1 MDDSAAPHPA
11 TVPPPDP
18 PLRPVAVECPPPR
31 RGELRAC
38 ELLGTVV
45 EPSTLLVVVGF
56 PCDAGV
62 RRNGGRP
69 GAAEAPAAI
78 RAAFHRL
85 SPDPRDEGRMTS
97 LLRRCVDLGDLEVEE
112 DLDVSQAR
120 LARAIAPHLRAG
132 RIVVVLGGGH
142 ETSFG
147 TFLGH
152 VEAGRSVA
160 IVNLDAHPDVRPPLV
175 EGDRRLGHSGSP
187 FREAIEHPSRRCRG
201 YAVAGLQPAAVSA
214 AQLAWLREHGGEA
227 VFIDE
232 IESRG
237 GDALSSLGLDDAPRE
252 QTAQIM
258 ASLDLDAVDASAA
271 PGVSAPSVGGF
282 SVSAWLEAAERL
294 GRDGRVR
301 SLDLVELAP
310 PLDPDGRTARL
321 AAHTLW
327 RFLRGVSR
335 RPG

>member
-1 MDDSAAPHPA
+1 MDASTSTAA
-11 TVPPPDP
+11 TTNSPDP
-18 PLRPVAVECPPPR
+18 PLQPVVVECPPPR
-31 RGELRAC
+31 PGELRVC
-38 ELLGTVV
+38 ELFGDAV

-56 PCDAGV
+56 PCDLGV

-69 GAAEAPAAI
+69 GAAEAPGAI
-78 RAAFHRL
+78 RKALYRL
-85 SPDPRDEGRMTS
+85 TPEPRDEGRMTS

-112 DLDVSQAR
+112 DLEASQRR

-142 ETSFG
+142 ETAFG

-152 VEAGRSVA
+152 VEAGRSVS
-160 IVNLDAHPDVRPPLV
+160 IVNLDAHPDVRPRLE
-175 EGDRRLGHSGSP
+175 EGSQRLGHSGSP
-187 FREAIEHPSRRCRG
+187 FREAIEHPSRRCLRYG
-201 YAVAGLQPAAVSA
+201 VVGLQPAAVSA
-214 AQLAWLREHGGEA
+214 AQLAWLREHGGQA

-232 IESRG
+232 
-237 GDALSSLGLDDAPRE
+237 LDPRE
-252 QTAQIM
+252 GDLLSPLGIDESSPIM
-258 ASLDLDAVDASAA
+258 ASLDLDAVEGAAA
-271 PGVSAPSVGGF
+271 PGVSAPSAGGF
-282 SVSAWLEAAERL
+282 TVSAWLEAAERL

-301 SLDLVELAP
+301 SLDLVELSP

-335 RPG
+335 RQG